1 MKAEGVALASP
12 LLLNEKNG
20 REGRPDMTS
29 GHRLRLLIAGL
40 GLTMLLGGCFEDQ
53 KRPVLEYRPGVYQG
67 KNDSH
72 LSPSDL
78 GHLRQRAAQQ
88 AQPF

>member
-1 MKAEGVALASP
+1 
-12 LLLNEKNG
+12 
-20 REGRPDMTS
+20 MTS

-53 KRPVLEYRPGVYQG
+53 KRPVLEYKPGVYQG
-67 KNDSH
+67 KEDSQ
-72 LSPSDL
+72 LSPSERDQ
-78 GHLRQRAAQQ
+78 LRQRAAQQ